1 MKTYASKIGREFLIP
16 IAIILG
22 SLLLA
27 MAASQQWLGLGIIL
41 ATSVFVGHLLF
52 TTRYEIKGDM
62 LKIKSGWIYRLSLP
76 ITDIISI
83 KTTRN
88 FISSPAASMDR
99 IEIRYNAYDSVIV
112 SPREKESFIR
122 ELTRIKPDIEVKL

>member
-27 MAASQQWLGLGIIL
+27 MAASRQWLGLGIIS
-41 ATSVFVGHLLF
+41 ATGLFVGHLLL
-52 TTRYEIKGDM
+52 TTRYEIMGDM
-62 LKIKSGWIYRLSLP
+62 LKIKSGWIYRLSFP
-76 ITDIISI
+76 IAGIISI

-99 IEIRYNAYDSVIV
+99 IEIRYNQYDSVIV
-112 SPREKESFIR
+112 SPKEKESFIK
-122 ELTRIKPDIEVKL
+122 ELIRIKPDIDVKL